1 MAESMD
7 ISIQYQKL
15 VTLLNS
21 LEHVMGVCG
30 ELSTLLLVW
39 FGLGRYGDD
48 RRHLNKLEAKLLEL
62 HVSSFLMNPEYFKV
76 KPALH

>member
-1 MAESMD
+1 MG

-21 LEHVMGVCG
+21 PKHVMRVCG
-30 ELSTLLLVW
+30 ELGTLLLVW

-48 RRHLNKLEAKLLEL
+48 GCHLNKLEVKLSEL
-62 HVSSFLMNPEYFKV
+62 HVLSFLMNS
-76 KPALH
+76 

>member
-1 MAESMD
+1 MN

-15 VTLLNS
+15 VTLLDS
-21 LEHVMGVCG
+21 LEHVMGG
-30 ELSTLLLVW
+30 MRRIKSAFTGLVW

-48 RRHLNKLEAKLLEL
+48 RRHLNKLEVKLSEL
-62 HVSSFLMNPEYFKV
+62 HVSSFLMNSHYSNV